1 MKERNVREEKKQII
15 MRLMKGRKERTNER
29 KKKILNRKEE
39 SKKEK

>member
-1 MKERNVREEKKQII
+1 